1 MGTIISETQIH
12 RILDLVYRLVVGV
25 LRSNFMD
32 SFFFWENNL
41 MYQKF
46 INLVLVLAKTHY
58 NCYFDKGV
66 RVTKKKKSLK
76 GAQGFVRKP
85 LAFGQKFREKKK
97 SRKHFLHCFTLGL
110 ITSWN
115 INSVSNIPHVHQ
127 NLRTPKKKKNLKNR
141 LTYL

>member
-1 MGTIISETQIH
+1 
-12 RILDLVYRLVVGV
+12 
-25 LRSNFMD
+25 
-32 SFFFWENNL
+32 

-85 LAFGQKFREKKK
+85 LAFGQKFREKKAVNI
-97 SRKHFLHCFTLGL
+97 FCIVLHSALSPRG
-110 ITSWN
+110 I
-115 INSVSNIPHVHQ
+115 
-127 NLRTPKKKKNLKNR
+127 
-141 LTYL
+141 